1 MDSRALLAD
10 YEQALEQLQ
19 SALLLPGGSDVIKA
33 GCIQYFEFCF
43 ELAWKTART
52 VAGEAGQLV
61 NSPKAALKQAFANG
75 WLQDEELW
83 LEMLEARNRMSHTYD
98 AKEALKVYGR
108 LPDFA
113 KAMATLAGRL
123 KAEVTPF

>member
-10 YEQALEQLQ
+10 YEQALRQLQ
-19 SALLLPGGSDVIKA
+19 SALRVPAESDVVKA

-43 ELAWKTART
+43 ELAWKAART

-75 WLQDEELW
+75 WIGAEELW

-98 AKEALKVYGR
+98 AKEALKVYGK
-108 LPDFA
+108 LADFA
-113 KAMATLAGRL
+113 VALEALAARL
-123 KAEVTPF
+123 RIEVGLP